1 MARSNESARQGAGGF
16 DGGIAGF
23 GLSDLLQLNAQNRFS
38 GCFRVQHGDRSGLI
52 FYRDG
57 EIVHAEQGARVGEE
71 ALCELLDW
79 PGGQFSVEPN
89 VVTARRTIHKSC
101 EHLLLDA
108 VRVLDER
115 RASRGH
121 AAPAP
126 TPAPV
131 AKPASPGSA
140 VDAVRQVPG
149 VATAVLMTRE
159 GHRLGDEG
167 YDEEVLAGQSV
178 YLSAFALELG
188 ALFEAGDIR
197 SAAVQGSGQ
206 HLLLL
211 AAKAHYLG
219 VFVRPEYEVGAVD
232 AAIRGAL
239 AKRR

>member
-1 MARSNESARQGAGGF
+1 MARTNESARQGAGGF

-38 GCFRVQHGDRSGLI
+38 GCFRVQHGESAGLI

-57 EIVHAEQGARVGEE
+57 EIVHAEQGSRVGED
-71 ALCELLDW
+71 ALCEMLDW
-79 PGGQFSVEPN
+79 PGGQFSAEPN
-89 VVTARRTIHKSC
+89 VVTARRTIQKSC

-108 VRVLDER
+108 IRVLDER
-115 RASRGH
+115 RASRGQA
-121 AAPAP
+121 AAPASA
-126 TPAPV
+126 PA
-131 AKPASPGSA
+131 AKPAAPGGA

-149 VATAVLMTRE
+149 VATAVLMTRD
-159 GHRLGDEG
+159 GHRLGDDG

-219 VFVRPEYEVGAVD
+219 VFVQPEFEVGAVD
-232 AAIRGAL
+232 AAIRSAL